1 MIYCVMKSI
10 YIVVNLLL
18 ASFYSFTLNAQ
29 TKFPTII
36 NLSGDSKLIE
46 GIIWDW
52 SFGEQLLV
60 NTLYSDKN
68 FLLTTGFLQNDFG
81 VGVDFKILETSTAFK
96 IGPNPIVQNLK
107 INSDQNG
114 IIILNIEMRNA
125 QGQLLKMVE
134 GPWSG
139 IQFEQN
145 LSFASANTGIYFIVI
160 HYVVRNSILKK
171 QIFKVIKQQ

>member
-1 MIYCVMKSI
+1 MKI
-10 YIVVNLLL
+10 LLKVVSLIMALFCSDTING
-18 ASFYSFTLNAQ
+18 Q
-29 TKFPTII
+29 TKYPTII

-81 VGVDFKILETSTAFK
+81 VSVDFKILETTTPFK
-96 IGPNPIVQNLK
+96 IGPNPFIKNLK
-107 INSDQNG
+107 IHSDQSG
-114 IIILNIEMRNA
+114 ILISKIEMSNA
-125 QGQLLKMVE
+125 QGQLLKIIQ

-139 IQFEQN
+139 IQFEQT
-145 LSFASANTGIYFIVI
+145 LSFTSANTGIYFISI
-160 HYVVRNSILKK
+160 HYVVGKSILKK
-171 QIFKVIKQQ
+171 QIFKVIKQ

>member
-1 MIYCVMKSI
+1 MMALFCSDTI
-10 YIVVNLLL
+10 NG
-18 ASFYSFTLNAQ
+18 Q
-29 TKFPTII
+29 TKYPTII

-81 VGVDFKILETSTAFK
+81 VGVNVKILETTTPFK
-96 IGPNPIVQNLK
+96 IGPNPFIKNLK
-107 INSDQNG
+107 IHSDQSG
-114 IIILNIEMRNA
+114 ILISKIEMSNA
-125 QGQLLKMVE
+125 QGQLLKIIQ

-139 IQFEQN
+139 IQFEQTI
-145 LSFASANTGIYFIVI
+145 SFTSANTGIYLISI
-160 HYVVRNSILKK
+160 HYVVGKSILKK
-171 QIFKVIKQQ
+171 QIFKVIKQ

>member
-1 MIYCVMKSI
+1 MKTLLK
-10 YIVVNLLL
+10 VVYLMMALFCSDTING
-18 ASFYSFTLNAQ
+18 Q
-29 TKFPTII
+29 TKYPTII

-81 VGVDFKILETSTAFK
+81 VGVNFKILETTTPFK
-96 IGPNPIVQNLK
+96 IGPNPFIKNLK
-107 INSDQNG
+107 IHSDQSG
-114 IIILNIEMRNA
+114 ILISKIEMSNA
-125 QGQLLKMVE
+125 QGQLLKIIQ

-139 IQFEQN
+139 IQFEQT
-145 LSFASANTGIYFIVI
+145 LSFTSANTGIYFISI
-160 HYVVRNSILKK
+160 HYVVGKSILKK
-171 QIFKVIKQQ
+171 QIFKVIKQ

>member
-1 MIYCVMKSI
+1 MKTLLK
-10 YIVVNLLL
+10 VVYLMMALFCSDTING
-18 ASFYSFTLNAQ
+18 Q
-29 TKFPTII
+29 TKYPTII

-81 VGVDFKILETSTAFK
+81 VGVDFKILETTTPFK
-96 IGPNPIVQNLK
+96 IGPNPFIKNLK
-107 INSDQNG
+107 IHSDQSG
-114 IIILNIEMRNA
+114 ILISKIEMSNA
-125 QGQLLKMVE
+125 QGQVLKIIQ

-139 IQFEQN
+139 IQFEQTI
-145 LSFASANTGIYFIVI
+145 SFTSANTGIYFISI
-160 HYVVRNSILKK
+160 HYVVGKSILKK
-171 QIFKVIKQQ
+171 QIFKVIKQ

>member
-1 MIYCVMKSI
+1 MKTLLK
-10 YIVVNLLL
+10 VVYLMMALFCSDTING
-18 ASFYSFTLNAQ
+18 Q
-29 TKFPTII
+29 TKYPTII

-81 VGVDFKILETSTAFK
+81 VGVDFKILETTTPFK
-96 IGPNPIVQNLK
+96 IGPNPFIKNLK
-107 INSDQNG
+107 IHSDQSG
-114 IIILNIEMRNA
+114 ILISKIEMNNV
-125 QGQLLKMVE
+125 QGQLLKIIQ

-139 IQFEQN
+139 IQFEQT
-145 LSFASANTGIYFIVI
+145 LSFTSANTGIYFIVI
-160 HYVVRNSILKK
+160 HYVVGRSILKK
-171 QIFKVIKQQ
+171 QIFKVIKQ

>member
-1 MIYCVMKSI
+1 MKTLLK
-10 YIVVNLLL
+10 VVYLMMALFCSDTING
-18 ASFYSFTLNAQ
+18 Q
-29 TKFPTII
+29 TKYPTII

-81 VGVDFKILETSTAFK
+81 VGVDFKILETTTPFK
-96 IGPNPIVQNLK
+96 IGPNPFIKNLK
-107 INSDQNG
+107 IHSDQSG
-114 IIILNIEMRNA
+114 ILISKIEMSNA
-125 QGQLLKMVE
+125 QGQVLKIIQ

-139 IQFEQN
+139 IQFEQTI
-145 LSFASANTGIYFIVI
+145 SFTSANTGIYFIVI
-160 HYVVRNSILKK
+160 HYVVGKSILKK
-171 QIFKVIKQQ
+171 QIFKVIKQ

>member
-1 MIYCVMKSI
+1 MMALFCSDTI
-10 YIVVNLLL
+10 
-18 ASFYSFTLNAQ
+18 NAQ
-29 TKFPTII
+29 TKYPTII

-81 VGVDFKILETSTAFK
+81 VGVNVKILETTTPFK
-96 IGPNPIVQNLK
+96 IGPNPFIKNLK
-107 INSDQNG
+107 IHSDQSG
-114 IIILNIEMRNA
+114 ILISKIEMSNA
-125 QGQLLKMVE
+125 QGQLLKIIQ

-139 IQFEQN
+139 IQFEQT
-145 LSFASANTGIYFIVI
+145 LSFTSANTGIYFISI
-160 HYVVRNSILKK
+160 HYVVGKSILKK
-171 QIFKVIKQQ
+171 QIFKVIKQ

>member
-1 MIYCVMKSI
+1 MKTLLK
-10 YIVVNLLL
+10 VVYLMMALFCSDTING
-18 ASFYSFTLNAQ
+18 Q
-29 TKFPTII
+29 TKYPTII

-81 VGVDFKILETSTAFK
+81 VGVDFKILETTTPFK
-96 IGPNPIVQNLK
+96 IGPNPFIKNLK
-107 INSDQNG
+107 IHSDQSG
-114 IIILNIEMRNA
+114 ILISKIEMSNA
-125 QGQLLKMVE
+125 QGQLLKIIQ

-139 IQFEQN
+139 IQFEQT
-145 LSFASANTGIYFIVI
+145 LSFTSANTGIYFISI
-160 HYVVRNSILKK
+160 HYVVGKSILKK
-171 QIFKVIKQQ
+171 QIFKVIKQ

>member
-1 MIYCVMKSI
+1 MKTLLK
-10 YIVVNLLL
+10 VVYLMMALFCSDTING
-18 ASFYSFTLNAQ
+18 Q
-29 TKFPTII
+29 TKYPTII

-81 VGVDFKILETSTAFK
+81 VGVDFKILETTTPFK
-96 IGPNPIVQNLK
+96 IGPNPFIKNLK
-107 INSDQNG
+107 IHSDQSG
-114 IIILNIEMRNA
+114 ILISKIEMSNA
-125 QGQLLKMVE
+125 LGQLLKIIQ

-139 IQFEQN
+139 IQFEQT
-145 LSFASANTGIYFIVI
+145 LSFTSANTGIYLISI
-160 HYVVRNSILKK
+160 HYVLGKSILKK
-171 QIFKVIKQQ
+171 QIFKVIKQ

>member
-1 MIYCVMKSI
+1 MKSI
-10 YIVVNLLL
+10 YIVVDLLL
-18 ASFYSFTLNAQ
+18 ASFYSFTLNGQ

-36 NLSGDSKLIE
+36 NISGDSKQIE

-81 VGVDFKILETSTAFK
+81 VGVNFKILETTTPFK
-96 IGPNPIVQNLK
+96 IGPNPFIKNLK
-107 INSDQNG
+107 IHSDQSG
-114 IIILNIEMRNA
+114 ILISKIEMRNA

-145 LSFASANTGIYFIVI
+145 LSFASANTGIYFISI
-160 HYVVRNSILKK
+160 HYVVGKSILKK
-171 QIFKVIKQQ
+171 QIFKVIKQ

>member
-1 MIYCVMKSI
+1 MKTLLK
-10 YIVVNLLL
+10 VVYLMMALFCSDTING
-18 ASFYSFTLNAQ
+18 Q
-29 TKFPTII
+29 TKYPTII

-81 VGVDFKILETSTAFK
+81 VGVNVKILETTTPFK
-96 IGPNPIVQNLK
+96 IGPNPFIKNLK
-107 INSDQNG
+107 IHSDQSG
-114 IIILNIEMRNA
+114 ILISKIEMSNA
-125 QGQLLKMVE
+125 QGQLLKIIQ

-139 IQFEQN
+139 IQFEQT
-145 LSFASANTGIYFIVI
+145 LSFTSANTGIYFISI
-160 HYVVRNSILKK
+160 HYVVGKSILKK
-171 QIFKVIKQQ
+171 QIFKVIKQ

>member
-1 MIYCVMKSI
+1 MKTLLK
-10 YIVVNLLL
+10 VVYLMMALFCSDTING
-18 ASFYSFTLNAQ
+18 Q
-29 TKFPTII
+29 TKYPTII

-81 VGVDFKILETSTAFK
+81 VGVNFKILETTTPFK
-96 IGPNPIVQNLK
+96 IGPNPFIKNLK
-107 INSDQNG
+107 IHSDQSG
-114 IIILNIEMRNA
+114 ILISKIEINNA
-125 QGQLLKMVE
+125 QGQLLKIIQ

-139 IQFEQN
+139 IQFEQT
-145 LSFASANTGIYFIVI
+145 LSFTSANTGIYFIAI
-160 HYVVRNSILKK
+160 HYVVGRSILKK
-171 QIFKVIKQQ
+171 QIFKVIKQ

>member
-1 MIYCVMKSI
+1 MKI
-10 YIVVNLLL
+10 LLKVVYLMMALFC
-18 ASFYSFTLNAQ
+18 SDTINAQ
-29 TKFPTII
+29 TKYPSII

-81 VGVDFKILETSTAFK
+81 VSVDFKILETTTPFK
-96 IGPNPIVQNLK
+96 IGPNPFIKNLK
-107 INSDQNG
+107 IHSDQSG
-114 IIILNIEMRNA
+114 ILISKIEMSNA
-125 QGQLLKMVE
+125 QGQLLKIIQ

-139 IQFEQN
+139 IQFEQTI
-145 LSFASANTGIYFIVI
+145 SFTSANTGIYLISI
-160 HYVVRNSILKK
+160 HYVVGKSILKK
-171 QIFKVIKQQ
+171 QIFKVIKQ

>member
-1 MIYCVMKSI
+1 MKTLLK
-10 YIVVNLLL
+10 VVYLMMALFCSDTING
-18 ASFYSFTLNAQ
+18 Q
-29 TKFPTII
+29 TKYPTII

-81 VGVDFKILETSTAFK
+81 VGVDFKILETTTPFK
-96 IGPNPIVQNLK
+96 IGPNPFIKNLK
-107 INSDQNG
+107 IHSDQSG
-114 IIILNIEMRNA
+114 ILISKIEMNNA
-125 QGQLLKMVE
+125 QGQLLKIIQ

-139 IQFEQN
+139 IQFEQT
-145 LSFASANTGIYFIVI
+145 LSFTSANTGIYFISI
-160 HYVVRNSILKK
+160 HYVVGKSILKK
-171 QIFKVIKQQ
+171 QIFKVIKQ

>member
-1 MIYCVMKSI
+1 MKTLLK
-10 YIVVNLLL
+10 VVYLMMALFC
-18 ASFYSFTLNAQ
+18 SDTINAQ
-29 TKFPTII
+29 TKYPTII

-81 VGVDFKILETSTAFK
+81 VGVDFKILETTTPFK
-96 IGPNPIVQNLK
+96 IGPNPYIKNLK
-107 INSDQNG
+107 IHSDQSG
-114 IIILNIEMRNA
+114 ILISKIEMSNA
-125 QGQLLKMVE
+125 LGQLLKIIQ

-139 IQFEQN
+139 IQFEQTI
-145 LSFASANTGIYFIVI
+145 SFTSANTGIYFISI
-160 HYVVRNSILKK
+160 HYVVGKSILKK
-171 QIFKVIKQQ
+171 QIFKVIKQ